1 MNIDNALYTLT
12 IAPDARQ
19 LTVFIDGEAIPQS
32 RPKIATR
39 GKNGVPLPH
48 AIAYYKDASVYYRQ
62 QCEYCIKQAVQK
74 SGIFFKDVALF
85 CEVYIFLP
93 VPASK
98 SKRFKA
104 AVDVGAEFPKVK
116 PDCDNLF
123 KNITDAAEGLAF
135 DTDSRIVS
143 VNIHKRYTNGAPFAV
158 LRLTEVNEEIT
169 VLPAFIKLH
178 RGSKKSRG

>member
-1 MNIDNALYTLT
+1 MNIDNALYTLN

-19 LTVFIDGEAIPQS
+19 LTVFIDGESIPQS

-48 AIAYYKDASVYYRQ
+48 AIAYYKNASIYYRQ

-104 AVDVGAEFPKVK
+104 A
-116 PDCDNLF
+116 
-123 KNITDAAEGLAF
+123 
-135 DTDSRIVS
+135 TDSRIVS

>member
-1 MNIDNALYTLT
+1 MNIDNALYALN

-98 SKRFKA
+98 SKKFKA

-123 KNITDAAEGLAF
+123 KNITDAAAWHLIQIAALFRYIFISGIPTAHRLLCCGLQKS
-135 DTDSRIVS
+135 T
-143 VNIHKRYTNGAPFAV
+143 
-158 LRLTEVNEEIT
+158 
-169 VLPAFIKLH
+169 
-178 RGSKKSRG
+178 KK

>member
-1 MNIDNALYTLT
+1 MNIDNALYTLS

-48 AIAYYKDASVYYRQ
+48 AIAYYKDASIYYRQ

-98 SKRFKA
+98 SLKPLLMSAQNFQKSSRTAITFLKISQTQPRAWHSIQIA
-104 AVDVGAEFPKVK
+104 A
-116 PDCDNLF
+116 LF
-123 KNITDAAEGLAF
+123 L
-135 DTDSRIVS
+135 
-143 VNIHKRYTNGAPFAV
+143 
-158 LRLTEVNEEIT
+158 
-169 VLPAFIKLH
+169 
-178 RGSKKSRG
+178 

>member
-1 MNIDNALYTLT
+1 MYK
-12 IAPDARQ
+12 RQ
-19 LTVFIDGEAIPQS
+19 
-32 RPKIATR
+32 
-39 GKNGVPLPH
+39 
-48 AIAYYKDASVYYRQ
+48 
-62 QCEYCIKQAVQK
+62 
-74 SGIFFKDVALF
+74 
-85 CEVYIFLP
+85 VYIFLP

-98 SKRFKA
+98 SKKFKA

-169 VLPAFIKLH
+169 VLPSFVKLY
-178 RGSKKSRG
+178 RESKKSRG

>member
-1 MNIDNALYTLT
+1 MNIDNALYTLN

-48 AIAYYKDASVYYRQ
+48 AIAYYKDASIYYRQ

-98 SKRFKA
+98 SKKFKA

-116 PDCDNLF
+116 PDCD
-123 KNITDAAEGLAF
+123 
-135 DTDSRIVS
+135 S

-169 VLPAFIKLH
+169 VLPSFVKLY
-178 RGSKKSRG
+178 RESKKSRG

>member
-1 MNIDNALYTLT
+1 MNIDNALYALN

-74 SGIFFKDVALF
+74 SGIFLRMSPCFVRYIFFYLSLRQKVRSLKPLLMSAQNFQKSSRTAITFLKTSQTQPRAWHLIQIAALF
-85 CEVYIFLP
+85 RYIFISGIPTAHRLLCCGLQ
-93 VPASK
+93 K
-98 SKRFKA
+98 S
-104 AVDVGAEFPKVK
+104 
-116 PDCDNLF
+116 
-123 KNITDAAEGLAF
+123 T
-135 DTDSRIVS
+135 
-143 VNIHKRYTNGAPFAV
+143 
-158 LRLTEVNEEIT
+158 
-169 VLPAFIKLH
+169 
-178 RGSKKSRG
+178 KK

>member
-1 MNIDNALYTLT
+1 MS
-12 IAPDARQ
+12 P
-19 LTVFIDGEAIPQS
+19 
-32 RPKIATR
+32 
-39 GKNGVPLPH
+39 
-48 AIAYYKDASVYYRQ
+48 
-62 QCEYCIKQAVQK
+62 C
-74 SGIFFKDVALF
+74 F

-98 SKRFKA
+98 SKKFKA

-143 VNIHKRYTNGAPFAV
+143 VHIHKRYTNGAPFAV

-178 RGSKKSRG
+178 RESKKSRG

>member
-1 MNIDNALYTLT
+1 MNIDNALYTLN

-32 RPKIATR
+32 RPKITTR

-48 AIAYYKDASVYYRQ
+48 AIAYYKDASIYYRQ

-98 SKRFKA
+98 SKKFKA

-143 VNIHKRYTNGAPFAV
+143 VHIHKRYTNGAPFAV

-178 RGSKKSRG
+178 RESKKSRG

>member
-1 MNIDNALYTLT
+1 MNIDNALYTLN

-48 AIAYYKDASVYYRQ
+48 AIAYYKNASIYYRQ

-98 SKRFKA
+98 SKKFKA

-123 KNITDAAEGLAF
+123 KNIF
-135 DTDSRIVS
+135 
-143 VNIHKRYTNGAPFAV
+143 
-158 LRLTEVNEEIT
+158 LRLLYLFCPEGPGFRIPFRSWSARSAYFCTDT
-169 VLPAFIKLH
+169 RQKHACLL
-178 RGSKKSRG
+178 

>member
-1 MNIDNALYTLT
+1 MNIDNALYALN

-48 AIAYYKDASVYYRQ
+48 AIAYYKDASIYYRQ

-85 CEVYIFLP
+85 CEVSISYSRYLRKCSCVSLSSGSISSRYGP
-93 VPASK
+93 ICSMI
-98 SKRFKA
+98 
-104 AVDVGAEFPKVK
+104 DVLSIPCPSVY
-116 PDCDNLF
+116 NL
-123 KNITDAAEGLAF
+123 I
-135 DTDSRIVS
+135 
-143 VNIHKRYTNGAPFAV
+143 
-158 LRLTEVNEEIT
+158 
-169 VLPAFIKLH
+169 
-178 RGSKKSRG
+178 

>member
-1 MNIDNALYTLT
+1 MNIDNALYTLN

-48 AIAYYKDASVYYRQ
+48 AIAYYKDASIYYRQ

-85 CEVYIFLP
+85 CEVYIFYLSLRQK
-93 VPASK
+93 VRSLK
-98 SKRFKA
+98 SLLMSAQNFQKSSRTAITFLKTSQTQPRAWHLIQIA
-104 AVDVGAEFPKVK
+104 A
-116 PDCDNLF
+116 LF
-123 KNITDAAEGLAF
+123 RYIFISGIPTAHRLLCCGLQKS
-135 DTDSRIVS
+135 T
-143 VNIHKRYTNGAPFAV
+143 
-158 LRLTEVNEEIT
+158 
-169 VLPAFIKLH
+169 
-178 RGSKKSRG
+178 KK